1 MGEGREWGIL
11 YISGTLVM
19 GEGSVTLNATVSVA
33 AASLR
38 HTDAH
43 PHTYTASIFL
53 LLLSMLAMLDLS
65 PHSLLLIILGSRR
78 FREFSCFASRF
89 FGGMS
94 LDRIMS
100 VVVFLQALIL

>member
-53 LLLSMLAMLDLS
+53 LLSMLAMLDLS

-78 FREFSCFASRF
+78 FLEFSCFASRF